1 MKFFSIPSYRAGLN
15 SYNFSRLFSQLLI
28 CFQLMKPSVL
38 LRTKFIVPHPRPDF
52 LPRPRLLDWL
62 ESNADKRLTLL
73 SAPAG
78 YGKTTLLADFINA
91 FSLPVAWYTLDA
103 QDSDPTV
110 FLTYLIE
117 ALRCMKRVPESLT
130 RAIGQTALSLLDS
143 AEANISPQRVLTV
156 LVNELAEVFETPWVI
171 VLEDYQYVTNPVVH
185 QLVDFLLENAP
196 QGLRLIIST
205 RVDPPLAL
213 ARLRA
218 RGQLAELRSS
228 SLRFCKE
235 EISNWVQANLPDIS
249 PESLSLL
256 SEKTEGWAAALQIV
270 RSSLSGRDARDVDA
284 ILTRLNGSQQ
294 FIFDYLTEEVFKRL
308 SEDTQEFLL
317 RTAIL
322 QQMDVSACNAVA
334 GVQDSQSILEALE
347 KQNLFVSSLDPQR
360 RWYRYH
366 YLFREFLLNRLQRFE
381 MGFIKSLERSAGQH
395 YEAQGELE
403 VALSH
408 YLNAQDY
415 ESAARVISIFA
426 ANYVER
432 GRVEVLHRFLSA
444 LPADVIKANPEL
456 ILQHGNAYWRLGQ
469 TGAAIAAYE
478 DARSSFAAQNNPN
491 GVCRSLTRLA
501 EVNRAQGNYRQA
513 EKLSI
518 EALSFAEGD
527 HAARAEALMSLAKS
541 VGFLTGMDQ
550 GRQLAEEA
558 VEEARLAGEKISAL
572 ERANFLQSLGQICWW
587 YGDPQATVRYCQEA
601 LRIAPEEFSP
611 IGAQACISLVT
622 PYLYWREL
630 DRALQYAERGLQ
642 IAQTLHLKELLPS
655 AYTALGNILTRL
667 GETARAEASLRQGM
681 EIGQQL
687 GLASYE
693 QLMAT
698 GYLAYNLCGQ
708 GRVEEARQLAEGAL
722 WSYTG
727 SPDTYEAYVCR
738 SVLADIALENRQ
750 LDKAERLY
758 GELVE
763 VGERRQFRIPLAMV
777 YFGLAYIHLE
787 TKRSKSGLEFA
798 RKALRLIEASRTF
811 QLFLDQGVRSQ
822 VVSEALLRA
831 GEKSPFLERVL
842 ENLPE
847 QSMQV
852 LPNRY
857 SIRIQCFGNFRVWVN
872 GEEISQDRWVSAKAR
887 DLLAYF
893 VTMRGQKVPTDK
905 VFDAIWGEKERISR
919 TAFHTAL
926 SRLRNAL
933 KAGEDSPRLIL
944 VEVGEYWLD
953 SARFSIDVDEFNV
966 SIVKARS
973 STNGESAVKW
983 YAQAAS
989 LYQGEYLQN
998 LYYEWVFPERR
1009 RLSQLYL
1016 HALQELS
1023 VYHLSIQSYK
1033 KAIEYL
1039 EKAIPLDDLNE
1050 DLYCLSMQAYAGI
1063 GDRSGVVRIYT
1074 QLKQILLRELNAHP
1088 LPKTE
1093 HLYCK
1098 LMSRF

>member
-1 MKFFSIPSYRAGLN
+1 M
-15 SYNFSRLFSQLLI
+15 
-28 CFQLMKPSVL
+28 
-38 LRTKFIVPHPRPDF
+38 
-52 LPRPRLLDWL
+52 
-62 ESNADKRLTLL
+62 L

-91 FSLPVAWYTLDA
+91 SSLPFAWYTLDS

-117 ALRCMKRVPESLT
+117 ALRCMKRAPESLM
-130 RAIGQTALSLLDS
+130 RAIGQTAQALLDS

-156 LVNELAEVFETPWVI
+156 LVNELAEVIETPWLV
-171 VLEDYQYVTNPVVH
+171 VLEDYHYVANPVVH

-196 QGLRLIIST
+196 EGLRLIIST

-218 RGQLAELRSS
+218 RGQLAELRASA
-228 SLRFCKE
+228 LRFRDE
-235 EISNWVQANLPDIS
+235 EAAHWMQSHLPDIS

-270 RSSLSGRDARDVDA
+270 RSSLSGREARDVDA
-284 ILTRLNGSQQ
+284 ILAGLNGSQQ
-294 FIFDYLTEEVFKRL
+294 FVFDYLAEEVFKRL

-317 RTAIL
+317 RTSIL
-322 QQMDVSACNAVA
+322 QQMDASACNAVA
-334 GVQDSQSILEALE
+334 GVRDAQSILETLE
-347 KQNLFVSSLDPQR
+347 KQNLFVSSLDPHR

-366 YLFREFLLNRLQRFE
+366 YLFREFLLSRLQRVE
-381 MGFIKSLERSAGQH
+381 TESIIGLERSAGQH

-408 YLNAQDY
+408 YLNAQEY
-415 ESAARVISIFA
+415 ESAARVICVFA
-426 ANYVER
+426 ADYVER
-432 GRVEVLHRFLSA
+432 GRVEALHRYLSA
-444 LPADVIKANPEL
+444 LPAEAMKANPEL
-456 ILQHGNAYWRLGQ
+456 MLQHGNAHWRLGQ

-478 DARSSFAAQNNPN
+478 DARSSFAAQNHSS
-491 GVCRSLTRLA
+491 GMCRALTRLA

-513 EKLSI
+513 EKLST
-518 EALSFAEGD
+518 EALSFAHED

-541 VGFLTGMDQ
+541 VGFLTGMDK

-572 ERANFLQSLGQICWW
+572 ARANFLQSLGQICWW
-587 YGDPQATVRYCQEA
+587 HGDPQATVRYCQEA
-601 LRIAPEEFSP
+601 LQIAPEEFSP
-611 IGAQACISLVT
+611 IGAQAYISLVT

-630 DRALQYAERGLQ
+630 DKALQYAERGLQ

-655 AYTALGNILTRL
+655 AYTALGNVLTRL
-667 GETARAEASLRQGM
+667 GETARAEASLWQGM

-687 GLASYE
+687 RLASYE

-727 SPDTYEAYVCR
+727 NLDTYEAYVCR
-738 SVLADIALENRQ
+738 SVLADVALENRQ

-758 GELVE
+758 AELVE

-787 TKRSKSGLEFA
+787 TQRPASGLEYA
-798 RKALRLIEASRTF
+798 RKALRLIEASRAF

-842 ENLPE
+842 DNLSE
-847 QSMQV
+847 QSVQA

-857 SIRIQCFGNFRVWVN
+857 SIRVQCFGKFRVWVN
-872 GEEISQDRWVSAKAR
+872 GEEVSHERWVSAKAR

-893 VTMRGQKVPTDK
+893 VTMRGQKIPADK
-905 VFDAIWGEKERISR
+905 VFDGIWGEKERTSR

-933 KAGEDSPRLIL
+933 KAGDDSPRLIL

-953 SARFSIDVDEFNV
+953 AARLAIDVDEFNL
-966 SIVKARS
+966 SIAKARS
-973 STNGESAVKW
+973 ATNGNT
-983 YAQAAS
+983 AAEWHERAAM

-1009 RLSQLYL
+1009 RLTQTYL
-1016 HALQELS
+1016 SALQSLAAYYLT
-1023 VYHLSIQSYK
+1023 VQSPR
-1033 KAIEYL
+1033 KAIECI
-1039 EKAIPLDDLNE
+1039 EKAIPLDALNE
-1050 DLYCLSMQAYAGI
+1050 DLYRLSMRAYAET
-1063 GDRSGVVRIYT
+1063 GDRSSVARVYSELR
-1074 QLKQILLRELNAHP
+1074 KLLQRELNATP
-1088 LPKTE
+1088 MPETVN
-1093 HLYCK
+1093 LYRS
-1098 LMSRF
+1098 LTGGD

>member
-1 MKFFSIPSYRAGLN
+1 LPCLDRRPPAAGRGPLSVVN
-15 SYNFSRLFSQLLI
+15 GLP
-28 CFQLMKPSVL
+28 MKPSIL
-38 LRTKFIVPHPRPDF
+38 LRTKFLVPRARPDF

-62 ESNADKRLTLL
+62 EANADKRLTLL

-91 FSLPVAWYTLDA
+91 SSLPFAWYTLDA

-117 ALRCMKRVPESLT
+117 ALRSMKRAPESLT
-130 RAIGQTALSLLDS
+130 RALGQTAQSLLDS
-143 AEANISPQRVLTV
+143 AETNISPQRVLTV
-156 LVNELAEVFETPWVI
+156 LVNELAEVIETPWLI
-171 VLEDYQYVTNPVVH
+171 VLEDYHYVTSPVVH

-218 RGQLAELRSS
+218 RGQLAELRAS
-228 SLRFCKE
+228 SLRFREE
-235 EISNWVQANLPDIS
+235 EISHWMQANLPEIS

-270 RSSLSGRDARDVDA
+270 RSSLSGREARDVDA
-284 ILTRLNGSQQ
+284 ILAGLNGSQQ
-294 FIFDYLTEEVFKRL
+294 FVFDYLAEEVFKRL

-322 QQMDVSACNAVA
+322 QQMDASACNAVA
-334 GVQDSQSILEALE
+334 GVQDAQSILEALE

-366 YLFREFLLNRLQRFE
+366 YLFREFLLSRLRRVE
-381 MGFIKSLERSAGQH
+381 TESIKGLERSAGKH

-408 YLNAQDY
+408 YLNAQDF
-415 ESAARVISIFA
+415 ESAARVVSIFA
-426 ANYVER
+426 ADYVER
-432 GRVEVLHRFLSA
+432 GRVEVLHRYLSA
-444 LPADVIKANPEL
+444 LPAEVMKANPEL
-456 ILQHGNAYWRLGQ
+456 MLQHGNAHWRLGQ

-478 DARSSFAAQNNPN
+478 DARASFAAQNHAG
-491 GVCRSLTRLA
+491 GVCRALTCLA
-501 EVNRAQGNYRQA
+501 EINRAQGNYRQA
-513 EKLSI
+513 EKLST
-518 EALSFAEGD
+518 EALSFADED
-527 HAARAEALMSLAKS
+527 HAARAEALMALAKS

-572 ERANFLQSLGQICWW
+572 ARANFLQSLGQICWW
-587 YGDPQATVRYCQEA
+587 HGDPQATVRYCQEA
-601 LRIAPEEFSP
+601 LQIAPEEFSP
-611 IGAQACISLVT
+611 IGAQAYISLVT

-630 DRALQYAERGLQ
+630 DKALQYAERGLQ

-655 AYTALGNILTRL
+655 AYTALGNVLTRL

-708 GRVEEARQLAEGAL
+708 GRIEEARQLAEGAL

-738 SVLADIALENRQ
+738 SVLADVALENRQ

-758 GELVE
+758 SELVE

-787 TKRSKSGLEFA
+787 TRRPESGLAYA
-798 RKALRLIEASRTF
+798 RKALHLIEASRTF

-847 QSMQV
+847 QSVQA

-857 SIRIQCFGNFRVWVN
+857 SIRVQCFGNFRVWVN
-872 GEEISQDRWVSAKAR
+872 GEEVTQERWVSAKAR

-893 VTMRGQKVPTDK
+893 VTLRGQKMPADR
-905 VFDAIWGEKERISR
+905 VFDAIWGEKERASR

-933 KAGEDSPRLIL
+933 KAGDDSPRLIL

-953 SARFSIDVDEFNV
+953 SARFTIDVDEFNL
-966 SIVKARS
+966 SIAKARS
-973 STNGESAVKW
+973 ATHDEVAAEW
-983 YAQAAS
+983 YERAAA

-1009 RLSQLYL
+1009 RLAQLYL

-1023 VYHLSIQSYK
+1023 AYHLSIRSYPQ
-1033 KAIEYL
+1033 AIEYI
-1039 EKAIPLDDLNE
+1039 EKAILLDMLNE
-1050 DLYCLSMQAYAGI
+1050 DLYRLSMQAYAGI
-1063 GDRSGVVRIYT
+1063 GDRSGVARMYT
-1074 QLKQILLRELNAHP
+1074 QLKQALNAELNASP
-1088 LPKTE
+1088 LPETE
-1093 HLYCK
+1093 RLYRK
-1098 LMSRF
+1098 LMNKF

>member
-1 MKFFSIPSYRAGLN
+1 MR
-15 SYNFSRLFSQLLI
+15 
-28 CFQLMKPSVL
+28 PSVL
-38 LRTKFIVPHPRPDF
+38 LRTKFLVPRPRPDF

-62 ESNADKRLTLL
+62 ESNAGKRLTLL

-91 FSLPVAWYTLDA
+91 SSLPFAWYTLDS

-117 ALRCMKRVPESLT
+117 ALRCMKRAPESLM
-130 RAIGQTALSLLDS
+130 RAIGQTAQALLDS

-156 LVNELAEVFETPWVI
+156 LVNELAEVIETPWLV
-171 VLEDYQYVTNPVVH
+171 VLEDYHYVANPVVH

-196 QGLRLIIST
+196 EGLRLIIST

-218 RGQLAELRSS
+218 RGQLAELRASA
-228 SLRFCKE
+228 LRFRDE
-235 EISNWVQANLPDIS
+235 EAAHWMQSHLPDIS

-270 RSSLSGRDARDVDA
+270 RSSLSGREARDVDA
-284 ILTRLNGSQQ
+284 ILAGLNGSQQ
-294 FIFDYLTEEVFKRL
+294 FVFDYLAEEVFKRL

-317 RTAIL
+317 RTSIL
-322 QQMDVSACNAVA
+322 QQMDASACNAVA
-334 GVQDSQSILEALE
+334 GVRDAQSILETLE
-347 KQNLFVSSLDPQR
+347 KQNLFVSSLDPHR

-366 YLFREFLLNRLQRFE
+366 YLFREFLLSRLQRVE
-381 MGFIKSLERSAGQH
+381 TESIIGLERSAGQH

-408 YLNAQDY
+408 YLNAQEY
-415 ESAARVISIFA
+415 ESAARVICVFA
-426 ANYVER
+426 ADYVER
-432 GRVEVLHRFLSA
+432 GRVEALHRYLSA
-444 LPADVIKANPEL
+444 LPAEAMKANPEL
-456 ILQHGNAYWRLGQ
+456 MLQHGNAHWRLGQ

-478 DARSSFAAQNNPN
+478 DARSSFAAQNHSS
-491 GVCRSLTRLA
+491 GMCRALTRLA

-513 EKLSI
+513 EKLST
-518 EALSFAEGD
+518 EALSFAHED

-541 VGFLTGMDQ
+541 VGFLTGMDK

-572 ERANFLQSLGQICWW
+572 ARANFLQSLGQICWW
-587 YGDPQATVRYCQEA
+587 HGDPQATVRYCQEA
-601 LRIAPEEFSP
+601 LQIAPEEFSP
-611 IGAQACISLVT
+611 IGAQAYISLVT

-630 DRALQYAERGLQ
+630 DKALQYAERGLQ

-655 AYTALGNILTRL
+655 AYTALGNVLTRL
-667 GETARAEASLRQGM
+667 GETARAEASLWQGM

-687 GLASYE
+687 RLASYE

-727 SPDTYEAYVCR
+727 NLDTYEAYVCR
-738 SVLADIALENRQ
+738 SVLADVALENRQ

-758 GELVE
+758 AELVE

-787 TKRSKSGLEFA
+787 TQRPASGLEYA
-798 RKALRLIEASRTF
+798 RKALRLIEASRAF

-842 ENLPE
+842 DNLSE
-847 QSMQV
+847 QSVQA

-857 SIRIQCFGNFRVWVN
+857 SIRVQCFGKFRVWVN
-872 GEEISQDRWVSAKAR
+872 GEEVSHERWVSAKAR

-893 VTMRGQKVPTDK
+893 VTMRGQKIPADK
-905 VFDAIWGEKERISR
+905 VFDGIWGEKERTSR

-933 KAGEDSPRLIL
+933 KAGDDSPRLIL

-953 SARFSIDVDEFNV
+953 AARLAIDVDEFNL
-966 SIVKARS
+966 SIAKARS
-973 STNGESAVKW
+973 ATNGNT
-983 YAQAAS
+983 AAEWHERAAM

-1009 RLSQLYL
+1009 RLTQTYL
-1016 HALQELS
+1016 SALQSLAAYYLT
-1023 VYHLSIQSYK
+1023 VQSPR
-1033 KAIEYL
+1033 KAIECI
-1039 EKAIPLDDLNE
+1039 EKAIPLDALNE
-1050 DLYCLSMQAYAGI
+1050 DLYRLSMRAYAET
-1063 GDRSGVVRIYT
+1063 GDRSSVARVYSELR
-1074 QLKQILLRELNAHP
+1074 KLLQRELNATP
-1088 LPKTE
+1088 MPETVN
-1093 HLYCK
+1093 LYRS
-1098 LMSRF
+1098 LTGGD